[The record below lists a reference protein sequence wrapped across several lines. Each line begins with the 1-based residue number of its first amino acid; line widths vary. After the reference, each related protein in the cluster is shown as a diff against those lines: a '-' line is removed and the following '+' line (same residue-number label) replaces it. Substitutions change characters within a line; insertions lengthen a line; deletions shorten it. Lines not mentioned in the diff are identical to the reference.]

1 MAGNVCVYDGENEI
15 YGISG
20 CWLCGFAGDEILLIF
35 TFIFIVGAR
44 INLQFSHSVSNR
56 RFLLF
61 LFPFFFHSHLNHN
74 FEFEMLPLNL
84 YEFVFYNHKTSKTMV
99 MNLILLST
107 SLNKIEN
114 DMMFWIKP
122 FMNSSINQRM
132 PTKNALNSFNF
143 WFNGNKII
151 FVGVLEIFCRNLW
164 HSKQWFGSTMW
175 QMLLSYSMPGL
186 IDFEFIDYYGRL
198 FIHFLSAIWIYFIK
212 NTKKKHTKYEKKQAS
227 ILRSA
232 TWWCWIRNCY

>member
-1 MAGNVCVYDGENEI
+1 
-15 YGISG
+15 
-20 CWLCGFAGDEILLIF
+20 
-35 TFIFIVGAR
+35 
-44 INLQFSHSVSNR
+44 
-56 RFLLF
+56 
-61 LFPFFFHSHLNHN
+61 
-74 FEFEMLPLNL
+74 MLPLNL

-114 DMMFWIKP
+114 HMKFWIKP
-122 FMNSSINQRM
+122 FMNSSINQSQRM
-132 PTKNALNSFNF
+132 PTKKNALNSFNF

-175 QMLLSYSMPGL
+175 QMLAFIPRSPSL

-212 NTKKKHTKYEKKQAS
+212 NTTTKKHTKYEKKQAS